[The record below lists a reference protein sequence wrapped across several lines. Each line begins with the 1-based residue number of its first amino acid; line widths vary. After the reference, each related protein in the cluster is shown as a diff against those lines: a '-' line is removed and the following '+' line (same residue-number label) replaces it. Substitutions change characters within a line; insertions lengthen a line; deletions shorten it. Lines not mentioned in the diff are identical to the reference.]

1 MYHEENQP
9 RRFADGAFS
18 FEKKEDT
25 DHMDMQEQLRKIQ
38 EEATSQLESI
48 RDKAGLDALRL
59 KTLGKKGDLTLML
72 RSMGQL
78 PAEERPKAGQMIN
91 VVREKL
97 TEQMDALD
105 AKIKRIEQEKANAK
119 RST

>member
-1 MYHEENQP
+1 MGGTTRKTSLVP
-9 RRFADGAFS
+9 LRTGLFFF

-72 RSMGQL
+72 RSS
-78 PAEERPKAGQMIN
+78 R
-91 VVREKL
+91 
-97 TEQMDALD
+97 
-105 AKIKRIEQEKANAK
+105 KRSLNAK